1 MNCVL
6 DGDTD
11 QAQGG
16 GGGGG
21 DVIYSWGLFISENC
35 QPKKEGQL
43 ET

>member
-21 DVIYSWGLFISENC
+21 GDGMYSWGLFFSENFK
-35 QPKKEGQL
+35 PKKKGQI
-43 ET
+43 

>member
-21 DVIYSWGLFISENC
+21 DVMYSWGLFLSEKC
-35 QPKKEGQL
+35 QAIEDGHL